1 MITKLKLLELM
12 SSRMFHDLAGPVG
25 AVYNSIEFLEEDN
38 QSIKD
43 KALSII
49 KSSSSESIVRLK
61 FFRQAY
67 GTVGESE
74 VYLTNLTNIV
84 NDFVSTTKVKVNWQ
98 IKETSVNCY
107 IAKAILNFIIIGIT
121 NLIHGGVIIV
131 EQQDNNIR
139 LLLQG
144 RDYIFSEDYGYLL
157 QGDLTNIALT
167 SANIQIYYTH
177 MMIDEAKATLQIN
190 KREHELEF
198 LLLGQMN
205 VS

>member
-38 QSIKD
+38 QAIKD

-67 GTVGESE
+67 GTVGEPE
-74 VYLTNLTNIV
+74 VYLTNLTSIV
-84 NDFVSTTKVKVNWQ
+84 DDFASTTKVKINWQ
-98 IKETSVNCY
+98 INANPVNCY
-107 IAKAILNFIIIGIT
+107 IAKVILNFIIIGIN
-121 NLIHGGVIIV
+121 NLIHGGSITI
-131 EQQDNNIR
+131 EQQEDKIR
-139 LLLQG
+139 ILLQG
-144 RDYIFSEDYGYLL
+144 RDYVFSEDSRYLL
-157 QGDLTNIALT
+157 QGDISNIELT

-190 KREHELEF
+190 KKEHELEF
-198 LLLGQMN
+198 LLLNQII
-205 VS
+205 